1 MPRLSG
7 LTLTPYWWE
16 AAPRPTLPETA
27 LPKQVD
33 ALVVGSGYTG
43 LSAALT
49 LARGG
54 RSVLVCEAELPGH
67 GASSRNG
74 GGVGTQPFKLGF
86 TQMERTFGREQA
98 IQVYREG
105 IGSVDYMEA
114 LIAREQIQCHFT
126 RSGRFLGAW
135 RPRDYEAMAREVEL
149 LNRHVGYRM
158 AMLPRAEQ
166 DRQIAT
172 GVYHGGRVNQ
182 GDGVVHPG
190 LYHQGLLDRVL
201 AAGAMVAAR
210 TPVTGV
216 EKAADGFLVHTSR
229 GTIRARDVLVGTNG
243 YTEGAVP
250 YLARR
255 LIPVASQIIATEPLA
270 PERVR
275 RLMPAGNM
283 IVDSKHTVHYY
294 RTSPDGTRI
303 LMGGRPTLGEALP
316 EVSAAHLRRFMVRV
330 FPELSDTRISHSW
343 GGRLGFTFDKLPH
356 IGMADGIRHAG
367 GYQGSGVAMS
377 TWLGH
382 KMALQTLGEPEG
394 ATALDGRHFPSMPF
408 YRGRPW
414 FLSAVALWY
423 RLLDK
428 LP

>member
-1 MPRLSG
+1 MPRLTG

-16 AAPRPTLPETA
+16 AAPRPTLPEA
-27 LPKQVD
+27 SLPTEVD
-33 ALVVGSGYTG
+33 TLVVGSGYTG

-49 LARGG
+49 LARAG
-54 RSVLVCEAELPGH
+54 RSVLVCEALEPGH

-86 TQMERTFGREQA
+86 MAMERQFGREGA
-98 IQVYREG
+98 IRVYREG
-105 IGSVDYMEA
+105 MASVDYMEG
-114 LIAREQIQCHFT
+114 LISREQIQCHFV

-135 RPRDYEAMAREVEL
+135 RPRDYEAMAGEVEL
-149 LNRHVGYRM
+149 LSRHVGYEM
-158 AMLPRAEQ
+158 EMLPRAAQ

-172 GVYHGGRVNQ
+172 DIYHGGRVNH

-190 LYHQGLLDRVL
+190 LYHQGLLERVMQ
-201 AAGAMVAAR
+201 AGAGVAAH
-210 TPVTGV
+210 TPVTRV
-216 EKAADGFLVHTSR
+216 EREAKGFRVHTPR
-229 GTIRARDVLVGTNG
+229 GTVLAGDVLVATNG
-243 YTEGAVP
+243 YTAGAVP

-283 IVDSKHTVHYY
+283 VVDSKHTVHYY

-303 LMGGRPTLGEALP
+303 LMGGRPTLGEVAP
-316 EVSAAHLRRFMVRV
+316 EVSAAHLRHFMVRV
-330 FPELSDTRISHSW
+330 FPELKDTRITHSW

-356 IGMADGIRHAG
+356 IGVADGIRYAG
-367 GYQGSGVAMS
+367 GFQGSGVAMS

-382 KMALQTLGEPEG
+382 KMALQTLSSPEG
-394 ATALDGRHFPSMPF
+394 ATALDGRQFPTMPF

-414 FLSAVALWY
+414 FLTGVALWY

>member
-1 MPRLSG
+1 
-7 LTLTPYWWE
+7 
-16 AAPRPTLPETA
+16 
-27 LPKQVD
+27 
-33 ALVVGSGYTG
+33 
-43 LSAALT
+43 
-49 LARGG
+49 
-54 RSVLVCEAELPGH
+54 
-67 GASSRNG
+67 
-74 GGVGTQPFKLGF
+74 
-86 TQMERTFGREQA
+86 MESL
-98 IQVYREG
+98 IQ
-105 IGSVDYMEA
+105 
-114 LIAREQIQCHFT
+114 REQIQCHFT

-135 RPRDYEAMAREVEL
+135 RPSDYETMAGEVER
-149 LNRHVGYRM
+149 LNRHVGYQM

-172 GVYHGGRVNQ
+172 DVYHGGRVNP

-190 LYHQGLLDRVL
+190 LYHQGLLERVM
-201 AAGAMVAAR
+201 AAGALVAAE

-216 EKAADGFLVHTSR
+216 EKTPTGFLVRTSR
-229 GTIRARDVLVGTNG
+229 GTVQARDVLVGTNG
-243 YTEGAVP
+243 YTADAVP

-270 PERVR
+270 PERVK

-316 EVSAAHLRRFMVRV
+316 EVSAAHLRRFLVRV
-330 FPELSDTRISHSW
+330 FPELEPVRISHSW

-356 IGMADGIRHAG
+356 IGVADGIRYAC
-367 GYQGSGVAMS
+367 GYLGSGVAMS

-382 KMALQTLGEPEG
+382 KMALQTLGSSEG

-414 FLSAVALWY
+414 FLSGVALWY

>member
-16 AAPRPTLPETA
+16 EAPRPKLPEA
-27 LPKQVD
+27 SLPATVD

-49 LARGG
+49 LARAG
-54 RSVLVCEAELPGH
+54 RSVLVCEAEEPGH

-86 TQMERTFGREQA
+86 ASMERLFGRERA
-98 IQVYREG
+98 IRVYREG
-105 IGSVDYMEA
+105 ISSVDYMEN
-114 LIAREQIQCHFT
+114 LIRAEQIQCHFV

-149 LNRHVGYRM
+149 LTRHVGYPM
-158 AMLPRAEQ
+158 AMLSRAEQ

-172 GVYHGGRVNQ
+172 DVYHGGRVNA

-190 LYHQGLLDRVL
+190 LYHQGLLERVM
-201 AAGAMVAAR
+201 AAGAQIAAH
-210 TPVTGV
+210 TPVVRV
-216 EKAADGFLVHTSR
+216 ERAASGFLVHTPR
-229 GTIRARDVLVGTNG
+229 GKVTTRDVLVGTNG
-243 YTEGAVP
+243 YTGDSLP

-270 PERVR
+270 PERVH
-275 RLMPAGNM
+275 RLLPAANM

-316 EVSAAHLRRFMVRV
+316 EVSAGHLRQFMIRV
-330 FPELSDTRISHSW
+330 FPELQDVRISHSW

-356 IGMADGIRHAG
+356 IGVADGIRYAS
-367 GYQGSGVAMS
+367 GYLGSGVAMS

-382 KMALQTLGEPEG
+382 KMAEQALGRADG
-394 ATALDGRHFPSMPF
+394 ATALDGRDFPSMPF

-414 FLSAVALWY
+414 FLSGVALWY